1 MKPVHQV
8 CAYAILGGGLFV
20 ASAAA
25 QSAAPAPAPQQQ
37 SAPADNPYTGVS
49 NPPPDDTIVATPEVP
64 PPAPP
69 PPAAKPSPVVAAQ
82 PAPPPPAQPSDLS
95 PDPASNDNDSSRWDG
110 TDYGIVTPNAPQSD
124 NPPPSAD
131 VALHRRYNPDNDIV
145 NVVPD
150 VPNALAEG
158 TNIRI
163 RLLQSLST
171 NTTEQGTPFRG
182 TVIADVYREG
192 RVIIPA
198 GAEMRGRVTSSHP
211 GHHLGSRATL
221 RLTPELVLLPDGTAY
236 HLDAQVVYTAAPHTR
251 TTEEGTVQ
259 PEYHLKKDAAEY
271 GVGVGAGVLAGA
283 QFGPEGALVG
293 SLVGAGIITAH
304 LLIQHPNA
312 VEIPQNAE
320 VVFSLTQPMELTPTR
335 N

>member
-49 NPPPDDTIVATPEVP
+49 NPPPDDTIVATPDIPQP
-64 PPAPP
+64 PPP
-69 PPAAKPSPVVAAQ
+69 PPAAKPSPAVAA
-82 PAPPPPAQPSDLS
+82 PAPPPPAESSDV
-95 PDPASNDNDSSRWDG
+95 PPAPASSDNDPNRWDG
-110 TDYGIVTPNAPQSD
+110 TDYGIVTTTAPQSD
-124 NPPPSAD
+124 NSPPAAD
-131 VALHRRYNPDNDIV
+131 VALHSRYNPNNDIV
-145 NVVPD
+145 NVVPE
-150 VPNALAEG
+150 VPNALADG

-304 LLIQHPNA
+304 LLIQQPNA